1 MSALA
6 LELRDGDT
14 SLRPGE
20 KVAGMVRWDL
30 PQAPASLEVRL
41 FWYTQGK
48 GMRDVGTAAVMEVQ
62 NPGPAGEKPFSLEVP
77 QGPFSFSG
85 RLVSLCWA
93 IELVA
98 EEPDEAER
106 LDLVVSPTGEEIRPG
121 TAEGDAWSWT
131 LGGQS

>member
-6 LELRDGDT
+6 LELRDGRA

-20 KVAGMVRWDL
+20 PVTGVARWNL
-30 PQAPASLEVRL
+30 SQAPESLEVRL
-41 FWYTQGK
+41 FWYTEGK
-48 GMRDVGTAAVMEVQ
+48 GTRDVGTAAVMEVQ
-62 NPGPAGEKPFSLEVP
+62 NPGPSGEETFCFEAP

-93 IELVA
+93 VELVS
-98 EEPDEAER
+98 EEPDETER
-106 LDLVVSPTGEEIRPG
+106 VDLVVSPTGEEIRLG
-121 TAEGDAWSWT
+121 TAEGNDWSWT

>member
-1 MSALA
+1 MSALT
-6 LELRDGDT
+6 LELRDGRA
-14 SLRPGE
+14 SLRPGDQIAG
-20 KVAGMVRWDL
+20 VARWDL

-48 GMRDVGTAAVMEVQ
+48 GTRDVGLAADMEVQ
-62 NPGPAGEKPFSLEVP
+62 NPGASGEEPFSFEAP

-93 IELVA
+93 IEFIS
-98 EEPDEAER
+98 EEPDETER
-106 LDLVVSPTGEEIRPG
+106 LDIVISPAGEEVRLG
-121 TAEGDAWSWT
+121 TAEGDDWSWT